1 MKYIVKPEGIEE
13 EQGNR
18 PEVYGFR
25 KGNGPAYGE
34 ILAARNTYGV
44 RSEQEFAVVKK
55 YMSESASNAG
65 ALNFTDPGKQAAVMS
80 LAHMR
85 GVGGAQAILNSMES
99 GNIVKSAKLTPQAI
113 NYIESMDAKDFQESL
128 KEARVAYDIKIYGD
142 SSTSKGG
149 KTYNWW
155 DHYGDGLQKR
165 HAKEAKE
172 FLKLSN

>member
-1 MKYIVKPEGIEE
+1 M
-13 EQGNR
+13 N
-18 PEVYGFR
+18 
-25 KGNGPAYGE
+25 
-34 ILAARNTYGV
+34 
-44 RSEQEFAVVKK
+44 
-55 YMSESASNAG
+55 ESASKAG

-113 NYIESMDAKDFQESL
+113 DYIESMDAKDFQESL
-128 KEARVAYDIKIYGD
+128 KEVRVAYDIKIYGN
-142 SSTSKGG
+142 SNTSKGG
-149 KTYNWW
+149 ITYNWW

-165 HAKEAKE
+165 YAKEAKE